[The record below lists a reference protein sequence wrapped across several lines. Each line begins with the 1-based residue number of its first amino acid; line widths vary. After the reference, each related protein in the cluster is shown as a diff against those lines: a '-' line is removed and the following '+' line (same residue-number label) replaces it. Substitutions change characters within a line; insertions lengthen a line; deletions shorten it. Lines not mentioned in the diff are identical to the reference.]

1 MVMVE
6 DKSGDGMTSE
16 QLITWYAP
24 SRRSLERVT
33 LQTII
38 LSKIWHAV
46 NVTFFRWS
54 WRFSGLRRFLLH
66 AFGLKFEGKYMDF
79 SPSARIDCPWNIKI
93 GSFSSVGN
101 AAWIYALDKIEIG
114 EKTCI
119 GEQVRLL
126 TGYHDITTRNFAF
139 KTKPIRIGSAC
150 WVATAATILP
160 GVTIGD
166 GAVVAAG
173 AVVTKDVEPW
183 TVVGGNP
190 AKFIK
195 RRIMKDAET

>member
-1 MVMVE
+1 
-6 DKSGDGMTSE
+6 
-16 QLITWYAP
+16 
-24 SRRSLERVT
+24 
-33 LQTII
+33 
-38 LSKIWHAV
+38 
-46 NVTFFRWS
+46 
-54 WRFSGLRRFLLH
+54 
-66 AFGLKFEGKYMDF
+66 
-79 SPSARIDCPWNIKI
+79 
-93 GSFSSVGN
+93 
-101 AAWIYALDKIEIG
+101 LDSIEIG

-119 GEQVRLL
+119 GEQVKLL

-166 GAVVAAG
+166 GAIVAAG

-195 RRIMKDAET
+195 MRVMRESEG

>member
-1 MVMVE
+1 
-6 DKSGDGMTSE
+6 MTSAE
-16 QLITWYAP
+16 LIAWYDP
-24 SRRSLERVT
+24 SRRSLERAPLKAILLSKFWHAINVT
-33 LQTII
+33 L
-38 LSKIWHAV
+38 
-46 NVTFFRWS
+46 FRWS
-54 WRFSGLRRFLLH
+54 WRFVGFRRFLLRV
-66 AFGLKFEGKYMDF
+66 FRLKFEGTGMDF

-93 GSFSSVGN
+93 GSYSSVGN
-101 AAWIYALDKIEIG
+101 AAWVYALNKIEIG
-114 EKTCI
+114 DKTCI
-119 GEQVRLL
+119 GEQVKLL

-166 GAVVAAG
+166 GAVIAAG

-195 RRIMKDAET
+195 RRIMRDAET

>member
-1 MVMVE
+1 
-6 DKSGDGMTSE
+6 
-16 QLITWYAP
+16 
-24 SRRSLERVT
+24 
-33 LQTII
+33 
-38 LSKIWHAV
+38 
-46 NVTFFRWS
+46 
-54 WRFSGLRRFLLH
+54 
-66 AFGLKFEGKYMDF
+66 MDL

-93 GSFSSVGN
+93 GSYSSVGN
-101 AAWIYALDKIEIG
+101 TAWVYALDKIEIG
-114 EKTCI
+114 NKTCI
-119 GEQVRLL
+119 REQVKLL

-150 WVATAATILP
+150 WVATAATVLP

-190 AKFIK
+190 ARVIK
-195 RRIMKDAET
+195 KRVLNYEETDC

>member
-1 MVMVE
+1 
-6 DKSGDGMTSE
+6 MTSE
-16 QLITWYAP
+16 QLITWYTP
-24 SRRSLERVT
+24 SRRSLERAT
-33 LQTII
+33 LKTIL

-46 NVTFFRWS
+46 NVTLFRWS
-54 WRFSGLRRFLLH
+54 WRFSGFRRFLLRV
-66 AFGLKFEGKYMDF
+66 FRLRFEGEGMDF

-101 AAWIYALDKIEIG
+101 AAWVYALDNIEIG

-119 GEQVRLL
+119 GEHVKLL
-126 TGYHDITTRNFAF
+126 TGYHDIATRNFAF

-150 WVATAATILP
+150 WLATAATILP

-195 RRIMKDAET
+195 MRVMKEVEE